1 MHGQLTSCV
10 KTKQGL
16 TEIFTCEIGTR
27 QGYLLSPFLFKLFI
41 SDLIELLNQNEI
53 GVYINENVTNLS
65 CLVYADDVA
74 DGADTVLRLQRQID
88 TISRFCDCTG
98 LKLNIFK
105 TKIVVFR
112 RGGIVKENE
121 KWFYKR

>member
-1 MHGQLTSCV
+1 M
-10 KTKQGL
+10 
-16 TEIFTCEIGTR
+16 
-27 QGYLLSPFLFKLFI
+27 
-41 SDLIELLNQNEI
+41 NQNEI
-53 GVYINENVTNLS
+53 GVYINENVPNLS

-74 DGADTVLRLQRQID
+74 DGADTVLRLQKQID

-98 LKLNIFK
+98 LKLNISK

-121 KWFYKR
+121 KWFYKGKKIDVVSYYKYLGLIFTSKLNWKLAA